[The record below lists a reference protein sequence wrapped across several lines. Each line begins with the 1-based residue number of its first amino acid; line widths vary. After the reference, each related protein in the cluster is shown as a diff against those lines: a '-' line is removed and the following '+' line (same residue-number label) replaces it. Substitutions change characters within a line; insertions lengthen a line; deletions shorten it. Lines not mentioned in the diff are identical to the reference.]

1 MRQRISCLE
10 WTPWAVAL
18 FLAMMIGAA
27 TVLQSCGTTATDEDL
42 RMWQDSATI
51 LREEIQESKRELASI
66 EDPFERAG
74 MQAKIERMER
84 FVIIFDDA
92 LQSAEDELDAK
103 FAFGEA
109 AIGAIGGFFPPA
121 LLAMPWI
128 RTLRRQRHSIFK
140 AVAAGGGVVNKA
152 EAKAVLAT
160 NPAAVV
166 ALAKFKAGNDV
177 PVG

>member
-1 MRQRISCLE
+1 MRQRDSFLE

-18 FLAMMIGAA
+18 LMAMILGVA
-27 TVLQSCGTTATDEDL
+27 TLVSCGTAATDEEL
-42 RMWQDSATI
+42 SMWQDTGTI

-74 MQAKIERMER
+74 MVAKIERMEK

-92 LQSAEDELDAK
+92 LQSAEDQLDAK

-109 AIGAIGGFFPPA
+109 AIGAAAGFFPPLG
-121 LLAMPWI
+121 LLLPWV

-140 AVAAGGGVVNKA
+140 AVAAGGGVVDKA
-152 EAKAVLAT
+152 EAKKVLGMDT
-160 NPAAVV
+160 AAVV
-166 ALAKFKAGNDV
+166 ALAKFKAVNGV
-177 PVG
+177 PA